1 MTPLIRLK
9 SDVTWQQLDGE
20 VVALDLASAAYVM
33 ANDTGSILWPLLEE
47 GATDSELAAVLVD
60 RFGIDAERAGADV
73 AAFVA
78 QLRALTLVD

>member
-1 MTPLIRLK
+1 MALIRLK
-9 SDVTWQQLDGE
+9 PDVTWQQLDGE
-20 VVALDLASAAYVM
+20 VVALDLASATYVM

-60 RFGIDAERAGADV
+60 RFGIDAERASADV

>member
-1 MTPLIRLK
+1 MALIRLK
-9 SDVTWQQLDGE
+9 PDVTWQQLDGE

-60 RFGIDAERAGADV
+60 RFGIDAERASADV
-73 AAFVA
+73 AAFVG
-78 QLRALTLVD
+78 QLRSLRLVD

>member
-1 MTPLIRLK
+1 MADPIRLK
-9 SDVTWQQLDGE
+9 PDVTWQQLDGE
-20 VVALDLASAAYVM
+20 VVALDLASAVYVM

-47 GATDSELAAVLVD
+47 GATDSELASVLVD